1 MGSSAASPRSL
12 PPARSIL
19 IFTSGHHAAAGENPV
34 SFPEWHEILA
44 LEPLDALGAGSLDGF
59 DKLTA
64 GGFDKLTT
72 GTLGAGAGN

>member
-1 MGSSAASPRSL
+1 MK
-12 PPARSIL
+12 
-19 IFTSGHHAAAGENPV
+19 TGEGNLVCEEPV
-34 SFPEWHEILA
+34 SIHECHQILA
-44 LEPLDALGAGSLDGF
+44 LEPLDALGAGPLDGF